1 MTVMPDTTLHAQ
13 LLDRRQLLV
22 AATGTR
28 NRPDLRHLLHEVD
41 TALERFDAG
50 SYGLCQVCH
59 DPIEHERLG
68 ADPLVNVCLGCLSE
82 DQARALEKDLELAAR
97 IQTGLLPARHI
108 SFGGW
113 EIHHRYEPAGPV
125 SGDYCDLVEPLND
138 SDSRYF
144 LFGDVSGK
152 GVSASILMAH
162 LQALFRSLISL
173 GLPLDE
179 LIEQAN
185 RLFCE
190 STLASSFATLVVGRL
205 HRSGVVELVNAG
217 HCRPLVVRDG
227 KVTALPAT
235 DLPFGLFS
243 QGSFELQRF
252 ELGADDLLFLYTDG
266 LSEASNETEEEY
278 GEERIR
284 SVVACARGLSAE
296 EATRVCLD
304 DVRDFRNGTRR
315 TDDLTLMAIRR
326 LA

>member
-1 MTVMPDTTLHAQ
+1 M
-13 LLDRRQLLV
+13 
-22 AATGTR
+22 
-28 NRPDLRHLLHEVD
+28 
-41 TALERFDAG
+41 
-50 SYGLCQVCH
+50 S
-59 DPIEHERLG
+59 
-68 ADPLVNVCLGCLSE
+68 
-82 DQARALEKDLELAAR
+82 
-97 IQTGLLPARHI
+97 
-108 SFGGW
+108 
-113 EIHHRYEPAGPV
+113 
-125 SGDYCDLVEPLND
+125 
-138 SDSRYF
+138 
-144 LFGDVSGK
+144 
-152 GVSASILMAH
+152 H

-179 LIEQAN
+179 LLEQAN

-217 HCRPLVVRDG
+217 HCRPLLIRQGEAV
-227 KVTALPAT
+227 ALPAT

-266 LSEASNETEEEY
+266 LSEACNETEEEY

-284 SVVACARGLSAE
+284 AVVAFARGLSAE

-304 DVRDFRNGTRR
+304 DVRVFRNGSRR
-315 TDDLTLMAIRR
+315 ADDLTLMAIRR

>member
-1 MTVMPDTTLHAQ
+1 VTVMPDSTLHTQ
-13 LLDRRQLLV
+13 LLERRQRLV
-22 AATGTR
+22 AANGTR
-28 NRPDLRHLLHEVD
+28 DRSDLRHLLHEVD
-41 TALERFDAG
+41 TALERFDSG
-50 SYGLCQVCH
+50 SYGLCGVCH
-59 DPIEHERLG
+59 EPIEGERLA
-68 ADPLVNVCLGCLSE
+68 ADPLVSVCLGCLSE

-97 IQTGLLPARHI
+97 IQTGLLPARHV

-125 SGDYCDLVEPLND
+125 SGDYCDLVEPRGD
-138 SDSRYF
+138 RDSRYF

-152 GVSASILMAH
+152 GVSASILMAQ

-179 LIEQAN
+179 LLERAN

-205 HRSGVVELVNAG
+205 YRSGVVELVNAG
-217 HCRPLVVRDG
+217 HCRPLLIRENEAV
-227 KVTALPAT
+227 ALPAT

-243 QGSFELQRF
+243 KGSFEVQRL

-284 SVVACARGLSAE
+284 AVVACTRGLPAE
-296 EATRVCLD
+296 QATRVCLD
-304 DVRDFRNGTRR
+304 DVRDFRNGNER

>member
-1 MTVMPDTTLHAQ
+1 MTVMPHTTLHNQ
-13 LLDRRQLLV
+13 LLERRERLV
-22 AATGTR
+22 TATGTR
-28 NRPDLRHLLHEVD
+28 GRSDLRHLLHEVD
-41 TALERFDAG
+41 SALERFDAG

-59 DPIEHERLG
+59 ESIEEERLA

-82 DQARALEKDLELAAR
+82 DQARALEKDLELAGR
-97 IQTGLLPARHI
+97 IQTGLLPARHV

-125 SGDYCDLVEPLND
+125 SGDYCDLVEPRHD

-152 GVSASILMAH
+152 GVAASILMSH

-173 GLPLDE
+173 GLGLDE
-179 LIEQAN
+179 LLERAS

-190 STLASSFATLVVGRL
+190 GTVASSFATLVVGRL

-217 HCRPLVVRDG
+217 HCRPLLVRDG
-227 KVTALPAT
+227 EAVALPAT

-243 QGSFELQRF
+243 SGSFELQRL

-284 SVVACARGLSAE
+284 SAVVCARGLSAE

-304 DVRDFRNGTRR
+304 DVRDFRNGTGR